1 VLALAA
7 WLWLAPTPDVFA
19 AGPDGLDEAI
29 ALAGEQGKP
38 VVAVATSDF
47 CLACQIYKRGA
58 LDDERVQRW
67 IRDNAVASN
76 TVIEWET
83 ADAERLERS
92 NGPVPATLFLVD
104 GEILGDLTGGVSADE
119 LLVWL
124 ERQAEFARAR
134 TPAAQPVNEEAPVE
148 RANETEGAQ
157 GAYNALSPEEARV
170 ILHKGT
176 ERAGTGA
183 LTDNKAPGT
192 YVCRQCNAALY
203 RSQDKFA
210 SDCGWPSFDDEIR
223 GAVVRVPDADGRRTE
238 IVCASCAGH
247 LGHVFLGEGFTDK
260 DTRHCVNS
268 ISMRFVPEGEPLP
281 EPIVPGRKP

>member
-1 VLALAA
+1 
-7 WLWLAPTPDVFA
+7 
-19 AGPDGLDEAI
+19 
-29 ALAGEQGKP
+29 
-38 VVAVATSDF
+38 
-47 CLACQIYKRGA
+47 
-58 LDDERVQRW
+58 
-67 IRDNAVASN
+67 
-76 TVIEWET
+76 
-83 ADAERLERS
+83 
-92 NGPVPATLFLVD
+92 
-104 GEILGDLTGGVSADE
+104 
-119 LLVWL
+119 
-124 ERQAEFARAR
+124 
-134 TPAAQPVNEEAPVE
+134 VNEEAPVE

-247 LGHVFLGEGFTDK
+247 LGHVFLGEGLTDK